1 MPPTTAW
8 TASVWGKAA
17 EAKPAV
23 PLKDGEEECV
33 ICFDAATQI
42 KFKPC
47 KHGACHA
54 CVDKL
59 RAANIFKA
67 RAPRP
72 PRLPA
77 EHAARPRDRPHR
89 PATSHRLLEPVA
101 GGCAVRECRRTQ
113 SVAVQAECTRC
124 AAVDA
129 RVPEAVRAGRSR
141 HGPGTGAPWTG
152 LAVTQEAPRAQVDA
166 GVRCPFCRQF
176 VEGYDT
182 MAGCAR
188 TTLCSMQRLGV
199 QRRA

>member
-67 RAPRP
+67 RAPRLP
-72 PRLPA
+72 HLPA
-77 EHAARPRDRPHR
+77 EHAGRPRDRSHQ
-89 PATSHRLLEPVA
+89 PATSHRLLQPVA
-101 GGCAVRECRRTQ
+101 GSRAASEC
-113 SVAVQAECTRC
+113 
-124 AAVDA
+124 
-129 RVPEAVRAGRSR
+129 
-141 HGPGTGAPWTG
+141 
-152 LAVTQEAPRAQVDA
+152 L
-166 GVRCPFCRQF
+166 
-176 VEGYDT
+176 
-182 MAGCAR
+182 
-188 TTLCSMQRLGV
+188 
-199 QRRA
+199 